1 MDAQAQDR
9 AHRIGQTKPVL
20 VYRIVSAHT
29 VEDKIMQRA
38 TEKKKLEM
46 LVIAKGKFKK
56 PAARTTTVM
65 ATAMVEMAAD
75 LLRLEV
81 EKIDVVPDD
90 DEDDVDDVM
99 MERNGETRKSKTR
112 QRQVLSD
119 EHLEMLLDRRPEV
132 FKERGLGWNSS
143 KEKGGCNGGDER
155 ECRQTAFAVYEMP
168 REQGNDALTAL
179 TGEDVTVD

>member
-1 MDAQAQDR
+1 VDAQAQDR

-29 VEDKIMQRA
+29 VEDKILQRA
-38 TEKKKLEM
+38 AEKKKLEVM
-46 LVIAKGKFKK
+46 VIAKGKFKK
-56 PAARTTTVM
+56 PAARTNTAM

-90 DEDDVDDVM
+90 EDDVDDVM
-99 MERNGETRKSKTR
+99 TERNGETRKSR

-119 EHLEMLLDRRPEV
+119 EHLKMLLDRSPEV

-143 KEKGGCNGGDER
+143 KEKGGCNGGDGRER
-155 ECRQTAFAVYEMP
+155 RQTAFAVYEMP
-168 REQGNDALTAL
+168 REQGNDALAAL

>member
-29 VEDKIMQRA
+29 IEDKILQRA
-38 TEKKKLEM
+38 TEKKKLEVM
-46 LVIAKGKFKK
+46 VIAKGKFKK
-56 PAARTTTVM
+56 PAAQTSTVM
-65 ATAMVEMAAD
+65 TAAMIEMAAD

-90 DEDDVDDVM
+90 DEDDVDDVT
-99 MERNGETRKSKTR
+99 MERKSR

-119 EHLEMLLDRRPEV
+119 EHLRMLLDRRPEV
-132 FKERGLGWNSS
+132 FKKRGLGWDSS
-143 KEKGGCNGGDER
+143 REKGGCSGGDGR
-155 ECRQTAFAVYEMP
+155 ECRQKAFAVYEMP
-168 REQGNDALTAL
+168 GEQGNDALAAL